1 MGDWGMP
8 SRSLWGVTPRESV
21 EAECGRRGTAAVV
34 AGCVALLD
42 RRRVDDALVFALGG
56 PAASSILGGGQQY
69 WLRVWAARALLYAW
83 DETAVPAVVAALADE
98 AWRVREMAAKVA
110 ARRLLGEAVEAL
122 AALGDD
128 PVARVRRA
136 AERAPAILTATGA

>member
-1 MGDWGMP
+1 MP
-8 SRSLWGVTPRESV
+8 SRSLWGMTPGESV

-42 RRRVDDALVFALGG
+42 QRRVDDALVFALGG

-69 WLRVWAARALLYAW
+69 WLRVWAARALLYTW
-83 DETAVPAVVAALADE
+83 DETARPAVVAALADE

-122 AALGDD
+122 AGLGDD
-128 PVARVRRA
+128 PVPRVRRA
-136 AERAPAILTATGA
+136 AERATAILTAASA